1 MISYAGED
9 LRKVLFEKFEK
20 SKLISLSWD
29 SLTRNLE
36 SDKLSRKLKFLV
48 LSKWINIRV
57 NAFVKAWVNIAK
69 LKYAKDQDNK
79 LDAKGQPA
87 LRKTLS

>member
-1 MISYAGED
+1 M
-9 LRKVLFEKFEK
+9 RKVLFEKFEK
-20 SKLISLSWD
+20 SKLISLSCD
-29 SLTRNLE
+29 SLARNLE

-48 LSKWINIRV
+48 LSKWINICV
-57 NAFVKAWVNIAK
+57 NTFVKAWVNIAK

-79 LDAKGQPA
+79 LDAKGHPA